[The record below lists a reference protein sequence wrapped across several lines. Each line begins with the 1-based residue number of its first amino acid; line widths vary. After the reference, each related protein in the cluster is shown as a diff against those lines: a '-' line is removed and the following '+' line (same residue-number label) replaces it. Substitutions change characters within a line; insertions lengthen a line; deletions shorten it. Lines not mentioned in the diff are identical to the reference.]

1 MVEGFDPIEP
11 SEPLVPE
18 PTPIEVVPGPV
29 PTRPPLIQPSSDPLK
44 EIEIPPTPT
53 IRPDPEPEPIGEG
66 DGDEPPNGPPIG
78 PLGSEGDDPDGN
90 PNGGDRLPGRDPR
103 DNPRRP
109 LRQPP
114 DKTPP
119 PTKPGEPRKDDG
131 DDDEPPT
138 KPEPQKLRRTQ
149 LRVAQCVFEPVDS
162 ISQYNSFRSGNSRR
176 HRGRP
181 FGIDISLDGYSCYV
195 ATLRAEH
202 PGHHEDDYRRAAWYF
217 IWNHQRFHYRVD
229 CAVFALERAFDIA
242 GKPLTS
248 SVWQQF
254 HILVGGSSNRCSAL
268 EESLSCAFALRQC
281 KDPLSHQLT
290 LTLVRKQPKAY
301 QQQTDDGKYIL
312 TTGDRQTYQE
322 ATSQLLSRYLDL
334 QLTSPFYAAN
344 LHTLLTYNN
353 PFGWPLKPY
362 LAR

>member
-1 MVEGFDPIEP
+1 MVDGFDPIEP
-11 SEPLVPE
+11 CEPLVPE

-29 PTRPPLIQPSSDPLK
+29 PTRPPLIQPSRDPLK
-44 EIEIPPTPT
+44 EIPPTPT
-53 IRPDPEPEPIGEG
+53 IRPDPDPEGSGEG
-66 DGDEPPNGPPIG
+66 DGNKPPNG
-78 PLGSEGDDPDGN
+78 
-90 PNGGDRLPGRDPR
+90 
-103 DNPRRP
+103 
-109 LRQPP
+109 
-114 DKTPP
+114 P

-202 PGHHEDDYRRAAWYF
+202 PGHHENDYRRAAWYF

-229 CAVFALERAFDIA
+229 CAVFALERAFEIA
-242 GKPLTS
+242 GKPLSS

-254 HILVGGSSNRCSAL
+254 HILVGGSPNRCSAL

-281 KDPLSHQLT
+281 KDQLSHELT

-312 TTGDRQTYQE
+312 TTGNRQTYQK

-334 QLTSPFYAAN
+334 QLRSPFYAAN
-344 LHTLLTYNN
+344 LHTLLTVDN
-353 PFGWPLKPY
+353 PFGWRLKPY
-362 LAR
+362 QAR